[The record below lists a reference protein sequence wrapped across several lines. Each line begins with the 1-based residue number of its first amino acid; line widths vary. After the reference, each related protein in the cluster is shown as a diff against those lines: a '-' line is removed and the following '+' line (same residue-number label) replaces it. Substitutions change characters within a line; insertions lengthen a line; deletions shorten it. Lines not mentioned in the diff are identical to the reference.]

1 MEATMLWFSHF
12 ITSRS
17 QVLQTLL
24 DREVRKV
31 KLGCFFSQARPQGK
45 QRGMKGLSTIP
56 RPSFEHLT
64 YFFSG
69 HCALPFKCW
78 FPDGLGTALQQ
89 TVSNACW
96 IMVCSGQAAWQRQPP
111 TWPPSRVLWPAYSLP
126 GKTKQPLSHHVLW
139 KEALWSNAAAD
150 AAKSLHSCL
159 TLCDP
164 IDGSL
169 PGSSVP
175 GILQART
182 LEWVSISF
190 SNACM
195 HAKSLQ
201 SCPTL
206 CDPIDGSL
214 PGSSVPGIL
223 QARTGVGCHFLLQCM
238 KVKSES
244 EVTQSCPTLHDP
256 MDCSPPGLRPWDF
269 PGKSTGVGCHCLHWA
284 ELCMLHSMF
293 SLAIYYTHGKA
304 YTSTLTFQFIRS
316 LLPLQCPRVLS
327 YRCLTSPALQIVSS
341 VPLFQIPHGWKTKL
355 NRFMDRNRKDILKQ
369 S

>member
-139 KEALWSNAAAD
+139 KEALWSNAAAA

-206 CDPIDGSL
+206 QPHRGQPTRLLRPQDSL
-214 PGSSVPGIL
+214 GKN
-223 QARTGVGCHFLLQCM
+223 TGVGCHFLLPVVQQVCEISLSCHSLEHLKCVLALKAL
-238 KVKSES
+238 KV
-244 EVTQSCPTLHDP
+244 
-256 MDCSPPGLRPWDF
+256 
-269 PGKSTGVGCHCLHWA
+269 
-284 ELCMLHSMF
+284 
-293 SLAIYYTHGKA
+293 Y
-304 YTSTLTFQFIRS
+304 
-316 LLPLQCPRVLS
+316 
-327 YRCLTSPALQIVSS
+327 
-341 VPLFQIPHGWKTKL
+341 
-355 NRFMDRNRKDILKQ
+355 
-369 S
+369 